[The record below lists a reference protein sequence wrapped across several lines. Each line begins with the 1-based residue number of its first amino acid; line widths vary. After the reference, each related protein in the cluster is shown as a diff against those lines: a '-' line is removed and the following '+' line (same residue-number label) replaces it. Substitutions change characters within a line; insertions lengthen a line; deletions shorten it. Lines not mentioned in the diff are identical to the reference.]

1 MNQILQLKNAINNMT
16 RAQQQQQQQLSHSNI
31 SGSSDQPASIIIRN
45 KSNSSPSSPNSSS
58 GVSVSL
64 LANNNNNK
72 TGSAPAAAAASKSAE
87 PDDDMDDFTA
97 EDEDHFQ
104 AETYADYMPLKLKIG
119 VKHPDPVVETASLS
133 SVHPPE
139 VWYRLA
145 IAEDVIDSG
154 KLSALQLEAITYAC
168 QQHEQFLKDGTRAG
182 FLLGD
187 GAGVGKGRT
196 LAGII
201 HENYLLGRKRAIWL
215 SVSNDLRYDAERD
228 LRDIGAKKINVYPL
242 NKVRNRINR
251 VIIVLTYCFRIVHL

>member
-1 MNQILQLKNAINNMT
+1 M
-16 RAQQQQQQQLSHSNI
+16 
-31 SGSSDQPASIIIRN
+31 
-45 KSNSSPSSPNSSS
+45 
-58 GVSVSL
+58 SL
-64 LANNNNNK
+64 LANPNS
-72 TGSAPAAAAASKSAE
+72 TSAPATPAVVVK
-87 PDDDMDDFTA
+87 A
-97 EDEDHFQ
+97 EDEELDDGVDDDDHFQ

-133 SVHPPE
+133 SVHPPN

-145 IAEDVIDSG
+145 LGEDVIDTG

-168 QQHEQFLKDGTRAG
+168 QQHEQFLKDASRAG

-201 HENYLLGRKRAIWL
+201 QENYLLGRKKAIWL

-228 LRDIGAKKINVYPL
+228 LRDIGAKKINVFPL
-242 NKVRNRINR
+242 NKVCYFP
-251 VIIVLTYCFRIVHL
+251 VLVSLILTVFPFSILATVQVWKDYQQRERRSQKGYHLCHVLFPDR